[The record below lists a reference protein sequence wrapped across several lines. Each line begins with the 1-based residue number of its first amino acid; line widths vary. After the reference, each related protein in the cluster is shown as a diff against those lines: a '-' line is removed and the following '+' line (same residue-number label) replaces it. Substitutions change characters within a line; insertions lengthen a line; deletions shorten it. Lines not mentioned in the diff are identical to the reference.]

1 MLKIGALQTIR
12 NRHNASMT
20 EGSQASSFAPNSSI
34 FSELTS
40 LTAVGDRVDT
50 TSGGEDILVQSLIDS
65 QSLPLAAG
73 TRNRVLGKAGA
84 ANPLMSFK
92 IKEKTDQHPMKT
104 KISLKKELYL
114 I

>member
-1 MLKIGALQTIR
+1 
-12 NRHNASMT
+12 MT

-40 LTAVGDRVDT
+40 STAAGDRVDT

-92 IKEKTDQHPMKT
+92 IKEKIDQHPMNKQ
-104 KISLKKELYL
+104 ISLKKELYL